1 MEDKLKLL
9 IEYVRSEGRVCPM
22 PTIWKDLYG
31 ILPDCKQKENGGWE
45 PPLPLI
51 LAAWWDTTAEQK
63 RERLTYHIK
72 YAASHGA
79 LEKVDNF
86 LRKLKPD
93 QWAYGDGTTTWKEWQ
108 EAKKI

>member
-1 MEDKLKLL
+1 MKDKLKSL
-9 IEYVRSEGRVCPM
+9 IDYVQSDGRVCPM
-22 PTIWKDLYG
+22 PTFWNDLWEV
-31 ILPDCKQKENGGWE
+31 LPEHKRKENGSWN
-45 PPLPLI
+45 PSAPLI

-63 RERLTYHIK
+63 RERLIYHIK
-72 YAASHGA
+72 YADSHGA

-93 QWAYGDGTTTWKEWQ
+93 QWAYGDGTTRWDDWQ